1 MFRRLEAPQSLRDS
15 SPKWE
20 QAHPQALRFTRKLS
34 RDAKGPIS
42 EGAGIEQSEMTG
54 GVFSPKCL
62 YFRFSAPE
70 S

>member
-34 RDAKGPIS
+34 RDAKGPIP
-42 EGAGIEQSEMTG
+42 EGAVCAADWGSFLPKVS
-54 GVFSPKCL
+54 VFL
-62 YFRFSAPE
+62 LFRP
-70 S
+70 